1 MNFLNDPSDY
11 FINQNPSIK
20 KRFENGVYKEL
31 SKTSCYTSILT
42 AGLWRLFGDHIDFE
56 ESFKIFEELLKN
68 GINHFDLGNNYGRPP
83 GSAEKKF
90 GIALKTFKNLRDEI
104 LISSKA
110 GYEMIPGPNGSGSSL
125 KHLRSQIEGSL
136 NRLDISYL
144 DIFYTHRYDPDCNLE
159 VIADNLKYLFDQ
171 KLFLYLGI
179 SSYPRKKLFKLI
191 ELLNDRKIP
200 IACLQYNISILSLNN
215 FKMCKEC
222 FDRWGIRTIAF
233 SPLNQGI
240 LTDDYFLNSKP
251 INSRA
256 REKNSTIHKN
266 NTLINEGLLE
276 INKIAKNNSLKIEEL
291 AISSLLTNDFICSA
305 AYGPR
310 NISQVINLNKLE
322 KQIEEIKYKINFNY
336 LTKYSVS
343 TLDQWQT
350 KNLRSKYRII

>member
-1 MNFLNDPSDY
+1 MNFLDDPSEY
-11 FINQNPSIK
+11 FINQYPSLK
-20 KRFENGVYKEL
+20 ERYENGVYKEL
-31 SKTSCYTSILT
+31 SNTSCYTSILT
-42 AGLWRLFGDHIDFE
+42 AGLWRLFGDHTNFE

-90 GIALKTFKNLRDEI
+90 GIALKSFKNLRDEI

-110 GYEMIPGPNGSGSSL
+110 GYEMLPGPNGSGSSL

-136 NRLDISYL
+136 KRLDISYL
-144 DIFYTHRYDPDCNLE
+144 DIFYTHRYDSDCILE
-159 VIADNLKYLFDQ
+159 VLADNLKYLFDQ
-171 KLFLYLGI
+171 KLFLYVGI
-179 SSYPRKKLFKLI
+179 SSYPKKKLFELI
-191 ELLNDRKIP
+191 KLLNDRKIP

-240 LTDDYFLNSKP
+240 ITDDYFVDTKP
-251 INSRA
+251 NNSRA
-256 REKNSTIHKN
+256 REKDSTIHKSN
-266 NTLINEGLLE
+266 SLINEGLLE
-276 INKIAKNNSLKIEEL
+276 INKIAKKNSLKIEDL
-291 AISSLLTNDFICSA
+291 AISSLLTNEFICSA

-310 NISQVINLNKLE
+310 NKSQVIKLNNLE
-322 KQIEEIKYKINFNY
+322 KQIKEIKNKINFDY
-336 LTKYSVS
+336 FMKYSVS

-350 KNLRSKYRII
+350 KNLRSKYKII